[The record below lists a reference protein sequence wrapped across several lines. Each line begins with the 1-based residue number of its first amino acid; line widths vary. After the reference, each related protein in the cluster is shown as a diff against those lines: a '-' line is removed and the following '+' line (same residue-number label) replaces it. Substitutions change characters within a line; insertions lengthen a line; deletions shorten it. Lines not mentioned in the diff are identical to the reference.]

1 MEMME
6 LLWKIYKTKKER
18 NESEDG
24 ENVVGR
30 GRHLVCRPVTDAR
43 VLKRDASGE
52 AVA

>member
-6 LLWKIYKTKKER
+6 LLWKFYKAKKEG

-24 ENVVGR
+24 KNVVGR
-30 GRHLVCRPVTDAR
+30 GRHLVCRPVTDAK
-43 VLKRDASGE
+43 VLKKDASGE